1 MSLPSRSPK
10 QPSDGPTPYPAPIG
24 SLMKTR
30 ATSESLAIQSF
41 DYVILVASGYAVIS
55 ANKSTRI
62 VRSGTTFEPWVHDV
76 DQQRVQVHDV
86 EFLSASKGIK
96 CSDPVF
102 SCPPSTHRQAPAS
115 YDHALSYCCVVR
127 SANVRLNFVR
137 VNSASGYVATAARV
151 LSWHEKLNCVCV
163 HVHAGATPTLG
174 LYFAGLVLTALVRTT
189 PCLWTWN

>member
-1 MSLPSRSPK
+1 
-10 QPSDGPTPYPAPIG
+10 
-24 SLMKTR
+24 MKTR
-30 ATSESLAIQSF
+30 ATIQSF

-62 VRSGTTFEPWVHDV
+62 VRSGTTLIHDV

-96 CSDPVF
+96 CSHPVF

-137 VNSASGYVATAARV
+137 VNSASGYVATAAHV

-163 HVHAGATPTLG
+163 HAFTRVRHQPSGSTLQ
-174 LYFAGLVLTALVRTT
+174 VSCSPR
-189 PCLWTWN
+189 W